1 MASAT
6 TALSNTELFIHHGN
20 LVYIRVQTIDYKKFG
35 THTAT
40 VTVYLES
47 YPGVTLDL

>member
-6 TALSNTELFIHHGN
+6 TALSNTELYIYHGT
-20 LVYIRVQTIDYKKFG
+20 LVDIEVQTTDYKKFG